1 MAIKFRKN
9 AIKFLE
15 KANLEDAEKIQE
27 KISQLLYFV
36 EEQAI
41 IPFTELDIK
50 KMKGDWE
57 GFIDYVLVKSE
68 LSLQL
73 IPNLVKLKFSQLVQE
88 EMFINKL
95 YPDTKN
101 ALSQW
106 YQLIKDNEFSSFV
119 ELRQMF
125 PSADQVGKLTVFNI
139 GGNKVRLIAAIH
151 YNRQKI
157 YIRAVLTHSEYDE
170 GKWKE

>member
-1 MAIKFRKN
+1 MHVITRKRLN
-9 AIKFLE
+9 EFA
-15 KANLEDAEKIQE
+15 
-27 KISQLLYFV
+27 
-36 EEQAI
+36 
-41 IPFTELDIK
+41 
-50 KMKGDWE
+50 
-57 GFIDYVLVKSE
+57 
-68 LSLQL
+68 
-73 IPNLVKLKFSQLVQE
+73 
-88 EMFINKL
+88 KL

-106 YQLIKDNEFSSFV
+106 YQLVKENEFSSFV

-151 YNRQKI
+151 YNRQKT
-157 YIRAVLTHSEYDE
+157 YIRAVLTHSEYNE